1 MVVKLLTRKK
11 YFLSIIITI
20 SQTHKTK
27 QQQKHAIVIDNKP
40 KDFDYQESTN
50 NTESSKRM
58 VISKYALK
66 WF

>member
-27 QQQKHAIVIDNKP
+27 QQQKHAIVKKDNKP

-66 WF
+66 